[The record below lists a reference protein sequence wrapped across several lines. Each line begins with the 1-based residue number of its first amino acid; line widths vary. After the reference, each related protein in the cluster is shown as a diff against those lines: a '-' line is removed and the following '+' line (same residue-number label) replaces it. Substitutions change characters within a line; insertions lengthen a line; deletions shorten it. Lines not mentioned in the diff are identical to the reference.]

1 MLTAEERKVAA
12 ERARNYPPGF
22 GHTYIARRLTEE
34 EETSIDNLFN
44 PCGSPGVS
52 NAISAAQWLSVHPED
67 HAIG

>member
-1 MLTAEERKVAA
+1 MLTFEERKVAA

-22 GHTYIARRLTEE
+22 GHSYFARRLTEE
-34 EETSIDNLFN
+34 EENNVVNVFN
-44 PCGSPGVS
+44 PCGSSGVS